1 MSNSWNVC
9 LAEMF
14 NDALET
20 ELILTWGYLKLKKT
34 LTGTEISEEISA
46 PSVISELFF
55 LFPVMNLSQT
65 ASMHLRFGKPQTMF
79 IFCPC

>member
-1 MSNSWNVC
+1 MSSSWNVC

-14 NDALET
+14 NDVLET

-34 LTGTEISEEISA
+34 LTGTENSEETSA
-46 PSVISELFF
+46 PSVISELFL

-65 ASMHLRFGKPQTMF
+65 ALVHLRFGRP
-79 IFCPC
+79 